1 MLAHHHP
8 KWSAAKIGAKAIG
21 KGSLEVSSR
30 TIQRYLKAAGYL
42 KLVPR
47 KIPLLTEVQ
56 KSNRM
61 MWYKKFIDFRFDNVV
76 FTDESYFQF
85 FRVTQKQWGKSR
97 KESPVPKWSSQIMVW
112 GGVSIRGNTPLVIVG
127 GTMNSDLY
135 QVVLESNLLP
145 TMKVLY
151 PDGFVLQQDIL
162 QSQRRSSLK
171 NTISKFYPGF
181 RTPPISAQ

>member
-1 MLAHHHP
+1 M
-8 KWSAAKIGAKAIG
+8 
-21 KGSLEVSSR
+21 
-30 TIQRYLKAAGYL
+30 
-42 KLVPR
+42 
-47 KIPLLTEVQ
+47 
-56 KSNRM
+56 
-61 MWYKKFIDFRFDNVV
+61 V

-97 KESPVPKWSSQIMVW
+97 KEAPVPKWLPQIMVW
-112 GGVSIRGNTPLVIVG
+112 EGVSIRGDKPLVIVD

-162 QSQRRSSLK
+162 QSQRRSPLK

-181 RTPPISAQ
+181 RTPPISTPSKTYGK